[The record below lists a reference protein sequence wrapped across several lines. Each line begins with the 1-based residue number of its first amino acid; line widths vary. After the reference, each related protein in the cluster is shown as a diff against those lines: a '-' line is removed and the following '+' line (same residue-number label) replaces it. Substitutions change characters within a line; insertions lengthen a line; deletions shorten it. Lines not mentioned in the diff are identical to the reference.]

1 MFFLILFSSFP
12 KIYPFFTEGLT
23 SASPLRWP
31 FSASF
36 SFFFSLN
43 APYYYCVVGQRATFR
58 SQFSPSPYVGSR
70 DCTQAIRLVQPA
82 LCPLSSLDLDVIL
95 LSSWLS
101 FSHVVVF
108 FGGRCNSFFSLFK
121 LPLFRDPFPVP
132 YPTDSSCVFL
142 YRTLTKAMALLAP
155 YWIVTVGG

>member
-1 MFFLILFSSFP
+1 ML
-12 KIYPFFTEGLT
+12 
-23 SASPLRWP
+23 
-31 FSASF
+31 
-36 SFFFSLN
+36 
-43 APYYYCVVGQRATFR
+43 GQRAMFR

-70 DCTQAIRLVQPA
+70 PA
-82 LCPLSSLDLDVIL
+82 LRPSGWFSQHFVLWTVSWVPLHSLSSLDLDVIL

-108 FGGRCNSFFSLFK
+108 WGCVIFFFSLFK

-142 YRTLTKAMALLAP
+142 YRALTKAMALLAP
-155 YWIVTVGG
+155 YWIVTVEGQGLSCLIIVSIAHWTTGAVTWRCVINVSR